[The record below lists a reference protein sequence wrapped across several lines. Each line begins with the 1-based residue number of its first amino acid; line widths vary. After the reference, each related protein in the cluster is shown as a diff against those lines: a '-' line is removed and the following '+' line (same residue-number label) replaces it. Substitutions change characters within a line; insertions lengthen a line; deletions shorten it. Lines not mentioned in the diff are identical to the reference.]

1 MEKLKTDQLSLMMK
15 KKTAKKKYFKYE
27 VNMEKKYFSLT
38 DYNDLFLFFTY
49 VIL

>member
-15 KKTAKKKYFKYE
+15 KKTAKKKYFIYE
-27 VNMEKKYFSLT
+27 VNMDKKYFGLT
-38 DYNDLFLFFTY
+38 NFYSLFLLFTH